1 MDDRHEPL
9 SVLAFALDDGVVPI
23 GAVKSSVTL
32 GIVADKAA
40 SRPRR
45 SAHEAAQLMG
55 IDYSF
60 QAVASWDG
68 YKKDP
73 EFLDLHPFRKV
84 PVLEHR
90 GARITETLAILN
102 YLEREFDDRSLV
114 PSGALDIARMWEL
127 ISTTIQ
133 YAWPVWVPI
142 LATHRLFN
150 PMAGDPVDED
160 LVAKRLPDMR
170 YAAKVIGKLVAM
182 RGETFDLA
190 DIVLAGTFKYVTETP
205 ECTSILEASSE
216 LAEWWDRTSA
226 RSSIA
231 SHMPDTD
238 WAARAAEMA
247 APVG

>member
-1 MDDRHEPL
+1 M
-9 SVLAFALDDGVVPI
+9 VL
-23 GAVKSSVTL
+23 
-32 GIVADKAA
+32 VAADEK
-40 SRPRR
+40 
-45 SAHEAAQLMG
+45 G
-55 IDYSF
+55 IDFSF
-60 QAVASWDG
+60 RAVASWDR

-142 LATHRLFN
+142 LTTHRLFN

-160 LVAKRLPDMR
+160 LVAKRLPDML

-205 ECTSILEASSE
+205 ECKSILEASSE

-238 WAARAAEMA
+238 WAARTAEMA

>member
-1 MDDRHEPL
+1 M
-9 SVLAFALDDGVVPI
+9 VL
-23 GAVKSSVTL
+23 
-32 GIVADKAA
+32 VAADEK
-40 SRPRR
+40 
-45 SAHEAAQLMG
+45 G
-55 IDYSF
+55 IDFSF
-60 QAVASWDG
+60 RAVASWDG

-142 LATHRLFN
+142 LTTHRLFN

-160 LVAKRLPDMR
+160 LVAKRLPDML
-170 YAAKVIGKLVAM
+170 YAAKVIGKLVTM

-205 ECTSILEASSE
+205 ECKSILEASSE

-238 WAARAAEMA
+238 WAARTAEMA

>member
-1 MDDRHEPL
+1 MTERPVIYGYGA
-9 SVLAFALDDGVVPI
+9 STYTRMVL
-23 GAVKSSVTL
+23 
-32 GIVADKAA
+32 VAADEK
-40 SRPRR
+40 
-45 SAHEAAQLMG
+45 G
-55 IDYSF
+55 IDFSF
-60 QAVASWDG
+60 RAVASWDR

-142 LATHRLFN
+142 LTTHRLFN

-160 LVAKRLPDMR
+160 LVAKRLPDML
-170 YAAKVIGKLVAM
+170 YAAKVIGKLVTM

-205 ECTSILEASSE
+205 ECKSILEASSE

-238 WAARAAEMA
+238 WAARTAEMV

>member
-1 MDDRHEPL
+1 MTERPVIYGYGANTYTRM
-9 SVLAFALDDGVVPI
+9 VL
-23 GAVKSSVTL
+23 
-32 GIVADKAA
+32 VAADEK
-40 SRPRR
+40 
-45 SAHEAAQLMG
+45 G

-142 LATHRLFN
+142 LTTHRLFN

-160 LVAKRLPDMR
+160 LVAKRLPDML
-170 YAAKVIGKLVAM
+170 YAAKVIGKLVTM

-205 ECTSILEASSE
+205 ECKSILEASSE

-238 WAARAAEMA
+238 WAARTAEMA

>member
-1 MDDRHEPL
+1 MTERPVIYGYGARTYTRM
-9 SVLAFALDDGVVPI
+9 VLIA
-23 GAVKSSVTL
+23 
-32 GIVADKAA
+32 ADEK
-40 SRPRR
+40 
-45 SAHEAAQLMG
+45 G

-60 QAVASWDG
+60 QAAASWDG

-133 YAWPVWVPI
+133 YAWPVWVPV

-150 PMAGDPVDED
+150 PMAGDPADED

-247 APVG
+247 TPVG